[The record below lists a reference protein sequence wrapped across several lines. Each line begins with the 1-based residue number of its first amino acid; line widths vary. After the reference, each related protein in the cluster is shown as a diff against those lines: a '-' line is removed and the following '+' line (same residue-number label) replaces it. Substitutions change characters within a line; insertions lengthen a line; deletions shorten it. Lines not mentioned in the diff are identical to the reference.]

1 MPDAKKEQSMNTQ
14 DIVESWMRHVGLAD
28 EALIAHDH
36 RCSFKADSNL
46 EMSIEWPPASDD
58 LFLVV
63 KLLPAMSGELRRMRL
78 EEAMRLNAFSLTTRG
93 AVIGWDEAHDQLIL
107 SYRMDRE
114 WVDAVRLGRAVV
126 NLCEVAQEVTRSLS
140 LVQDEAPARAV
151 QPQGA
156 DAFQQFRA

>member
-1 MPDAKKEQSMNTQ
+1 MNTQ
-14 DIVESWMRHVGLAD
+14 DIVESWMRHVGLTD
-28 EALIAHDH
+28 EALIAHEH

-46 EMSIEWPPASDD
+46 QMSIEWPPASDD

-93 AVIGWDEAHDQLIL
+93 ATIGWDEAHDQLIL

-140 LVQDEAPARAV
+140 LVQDEASARAV
-151 QPQGA
+151 QPQCA